1 MANPS
6 ISPSGGGQ
14 RLPSGTV
21 TFLFTDIEGST
32 RLLQQL
38 GEEFATLLAEH
49 QQLLHEACESHNG
62 SVVGTQGD
70 SFFVAFSSA
79 VDAVNAVVQS
89 QRALADHPW
98 TDGVSVG
105 VRMGLH
111 TGEAQISASENY
123 VGIDVHRAARIAAA
137 AHGGQVLISQATC
150 DLVESA
156 LPQGVTLRDLGE
168 HRLKDLRQPK
178 HLYQLDITGLPADF
192 PPIKSLDALLNN
204 LPIQL
209 TSFVGREK
217 ELGELKELIEST
229 RLVTLTGAGGSG
241 KTRLALRVAAE
252 ISGHFQNG
260 VFFVALAPI
269 NDPRLVASTIAQ
281 ALGITET
288 AGRSILDNLKDY
300 LQSKSLLLL
309 LDNFEQVI
317 AAAALV
323 AELLAA
329 CAELKIL
336 VTSREGLRI
345 SAEREYSVP
354 PLALPDLTQLPSLES
369 LSQCASVELF
379 ILRAQTVKPDFNITD
394 DTAPAVAEICSQLD
408 GLPLAIELAAARI
421 KLLSPSVML
430 DRLENRLEFLTGGA
444 RDLPARQQT
453 LRKAIAWS
461 YDLLDKNEQELFR
474 RLSVFVGGCTMDAVK
489 VAAADDSASASLL
502 DQLGSLLDKSLLQE
516 LENIQGEPRFV
527 MLETLREFGLE
538 QLGASGAQEMVR
550 GRHATFFLALAE
562 GAEASLESAEQVQ
575 WMDRMKQEHDN
586 LRAALEWSRMAEGAE
601 ELCLRLAGALGSF
614 WEMHGHFSE
623 GRERLSAVLST
634 KFAQGQ
640 TASRARLLARAA
652 ELAYRQSD
660 YPATTLLAKESLE
673 IYRKIGDKQGI
684 ASTLIKLGNA
694 ATERG
699 SYAAASRFLEEAL
712 MIWRTQKDK
721 HGTARALINLGW
733 AALRSGDAHLANE
746 RLEEALALSRELGDA
761 RSMGFELSGLGEVA
775 LRQGDYA
782 RATQLM
788 EESLELRK
796 QLGNKWGVG
805 VSLGMLGWVAMR
817 ERDWERAIAR
827 LGESLEVR
835 QEIGDKGGSAWCLER
850 LAGVA
855 MTQGQ
860 AEKAVCLF
868 GAAAALRSSI
878 GSVIDP
884 VDQAN
889 YKKNLNSL
897 RAKLGRERYKAAWD
911 EGHAMTLEQASSY
924 AFENQSS

>member
-6 ISPSGGGQ
+6 IADQ

-38 GEEFATLLAEH
+38 GAAYAVLLAEQ
-49 QQLLHEACESHNG
+49 QQLVREACEMHNG
-62 SVVGTQGD
+62 SVVGSEGD

-79 VDAVNAVVQS
+79 VDAIDAVVES
-89 QRALADHPW
+89 QRALAVHEWPG
-98 TDGVSVG
+98 GVSVR

-111 TGEAQISASENY
+111 TGEPQISSSNY

-137 AHGGQVLISQATC
+137 AHGGQVLLSQRTC
-150 DLVESA
+150 ELVKSE
-156 LPQGVTLRDLGE
+156 LPEDVTLQDLGE

-178 HLYQLDITGLPADF
+178 HLYQLDITGLPTEF

-217 ELGELKELIEST
+217 ELGELKKLIKST

-241 KTRLALRVAAE
+241 KSRLALQVAAE
-252 ISGHFQNG
+252 LIRHFHNG

-269 NDPRLVASTIAQ
+269 TDPGLVASTIAQ
-281 ALGITET
+281 ALGLTES
-288 AGRSILDNLKDY
+288 AGRSILEGLKDY

-317 AAAALV
+317 SAAPLV

-329 CAELKIL
+329 CSELKIL

-345 SAEREYSVP
+345 KGEREYSLP
-354 PLALPDLTQLPSLES
+354 PLSLPDLAQLPPFEA
-369 LSQCASVELF
+369 LSRYAAVELF
-379 ILRAQTVKPDFNITD
+379 IQRAQAVKPDFDITS
-394 DTAPAVAEICSQLD
+394 DTAQAVAEICYQLD

-421 KLLSPSVML
+421 KVLPPQVIRA
-430 DRLENRLEFLTGGA
+430 RLEHRLEFLTGGA
-444 RDLPARQQT
+444 RDLPARQQA
-453 LRKAIAWS
+453 LRSAIAWS
-461 YDLLDKNEQELFR
+461 YDLLDEKEQELFR
-474 RLSVFVGGCTMDAVK
+474 RLSVFVDGCTVDAVEA
-489 VAAADDSASASLL
+489 VTGNHPERIFLL
-502 DQLGSLLDKSLLQE
+502 DELGSLVDKSLLRE
-516 LENIQGEPRFV
+516 VEDINGAPRFV

-538 QLGASGAQEMVR
+538 QLEASGEQETVR
-550 GRHATFFLALAE
+550 GRHADFFLRLAE
-562 GAEASLESAEQVQ
+562 AAEASLESKEQVQ
-575 WMDRMKQEHDN
+575 WMERIGQEHDN
-586 LRAALEWSRMAEGAE
+586 LRSALEWSKMALGSGEI
-601 ELCLRLAGALGSF
+601 CLRLAGALGHF
-614 WEMHGHFSE
+614 WEVRGHFSE
-623 GRERLSAVLST
+623 GRERLSAILSMQI
-634 KFAQGQ
+634 AQGQ
-640 TASRARLLARAA
+640 TAPRAKLLARAA

-660 YPATTLLAKESLE
+660 YPATHLLAQESLE

-684 ASTLIKLGNA
+684 ASMLIKSGNA

-699 SYAAASRFLEEAL
+699 SYTIASHFLEEAL
-712 MIWRTQKDK
+712 EIWREQKDK
-721 HGTARALINLGW
+721 HGTARALISLGFS
-733 AALRSGDAHLANE
+733 ALRSGETELANA
-746 RLEEALALSRELGDA
+746 RLEEALSISHELGDA

-775 LRQGDYA
+775 LRQRDYD

-788 EESLELRK
+788 EQSLELRR
-796 QLGNKWGVG
+796 QLGNIWGVG

-817 ERDWERAIAR
+817 KRDWERAIAR

-835 QEIGDKGGSAWCLER
+835 QEIGDKGGCAWCLER

-855 MTQGQ
+855 MAQGQ
-860 AEKAVCLF
+860 MEKAVRLF
-868 GAAAALRSSI
+868 GAATVLRSSI

-884 VDQAN
+884 ADQDR

-897 RAKLGRERYKAAWD
+897 RVKLGKQRFKATWD
-911 EGHAMTLEQASSY
+911 EGRAMPMEQAVSY
-924 AFENQSS
+924 ALEEQDS